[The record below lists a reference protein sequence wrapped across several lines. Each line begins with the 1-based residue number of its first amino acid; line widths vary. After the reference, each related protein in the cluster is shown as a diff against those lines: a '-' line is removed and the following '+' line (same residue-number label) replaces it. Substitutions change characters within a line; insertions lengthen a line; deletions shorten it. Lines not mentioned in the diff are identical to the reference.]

1 MAAVISAVP
10 QIPVIAPSRMR
21 HMNYRRRGPA
31 GRPAEYGPDH
41 PSGALDRAHRVAV
54 QMIDDHARPSPRFHF
69 ALAATE
75 QVAAGSARSGCAARA
90 AANIARRT
98 LTRPGLVA
106 KNDRSSAYYVA
117 WHRRMPA
124 PLLFEDHDR
133 PPQFRDAWPPH
144 KPPEAK
150 TLPQAAAHSNRGP
163 GPVPTGDSRARRQF
177 VPLHH
182 RNVTPHTALLVGS
195 GPSPPT
201 CDEICCA

>member
-10 QIPVIAPSRMR
+10 QIPAIAPSRMR
-21 HMNYRRRGPA
+21 LMNYRRRGPA

-106 KNDRSSAYYVA
+106 KNDRSAAYYVA
-117 WHRRMPA
+117 W
-124 PLLFEDHDR
+124 
-133 PPQFRDAWPPH
+133 PPH
-144 KPPEAK
+144 AGAAAVQGSRPTAAVPGRVATPQTPEGK
-150 TLPQAAAHSNRGP
+150 TLPQAAAHPNRGP